1 MAIALEQEMRA
12 AVVEAEAE
20 VPRALATA
28 LRDGRMGVMDYYGM
42 QNIQADTRMRDE
54 IAGSDKTGGSLTEGE
69 K

>member
-12 AVVEAEAE
+12 SVVEAEAE

-28 LRDGRMGVMDYYGM
+28 LREGRLSVMDYYDM

-54 IAGSDKTGGSLTEGE
+54 IAGNGQIGGSLTEGG